1 MNSYRAHASFLV
13 EPFLA
18 RNDIGVDA
26 QECQCNDQLIDADR
40 TDRGIQRDAI
50 DQALVESVHQY

>member
-18 RNDIGVDA
+18 RNDMDA

-40 TDRGIQRDAI
+40 TDRGIQSDAI